1 MNYKL
6 SDLEIYIFKFIL
18 DVFNWMIKVNLRYMN
33 IFYLYVFL
41 GVINVLIFVFI
52 DLCIFLKRYRLCY
65 VFFFYKLFIFIL
77 DYDECVSEFC

>member
-41 GVINVLIFVFI
+41 QG
-52 DLCIFLKRYRLCY
+52 Y
-65 VFFFYKLFIFIL
+65 
-77 DYDECVSEFC
+77 

>member
-41 GVINVLIFVFI
+41 GGYECFNF
-52 DLCIFLKRYRLCY
+52 C
-65 VFFFYKLFIFIL
+65 FY
-77 DYDECVSEFC
+77 